1 MIPVYVAE
9 MATQKELRGRGVNGM
24 IAAASVG
31 VSLAYWVSVIHPELR
46 SGDTDST

>member
-9 MATQKELRGRGVNGM
+9 MATKKELRGRGVNGM

-31 VSLAYWVSVIHPELR
+31 VSLAYWV
-46 SGDTDST
+46 